1 MREEGKWRSI
11 GRVERSKENTLSR
24 ILDHPNSPSASDLI
38 MFLGSADKLGEKDFY
53 IGLMEPVFKIKPVP
67 QIK

>member
-1 MREEGKWRSI
+1 MRDEGKWRSI

-38 MFLGSADKLGEKDFY
+38 MLLGSDKLGEKDFY